1 MSTNNSPPGVY
12 VLQKSGDLEL
22 VHGYT
27 DEDYQLSDISG
38 MFALGT
44 LDAGGEGSQPMLK
57 LTRRELR
64 SLKVQAD
71 AESFDHP
78 EGFIEM
84 CLEIY
89 RYADSTDDEV
99 MDFISIE

>member
-1 MSTNNSPPGVY
+1 MSMGTDLPGVY
-12 VLQKSGDLEL
+12 LLRQSGDPVL
-22 VHGYT
+22 VHAYT
-27 DEDYQLSDISG
+27 DDDYELSDIAEL
-38 MFALGT
+38 FALGT
-44 LDAGGEGSQPMLK
+44 LDAGVEPGPVLT

-64 SLKVQAD
+64 SVKVQAD

-89 RYADSTDDEV
+89 RCGESTEGEALRFV
-99 MDFISIE
+99 SLE